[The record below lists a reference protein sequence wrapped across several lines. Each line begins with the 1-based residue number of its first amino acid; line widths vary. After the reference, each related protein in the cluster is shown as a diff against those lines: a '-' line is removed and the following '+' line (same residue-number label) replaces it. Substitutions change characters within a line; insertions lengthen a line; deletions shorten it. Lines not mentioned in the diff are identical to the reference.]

1 MDENQINVVLNN
13 VPGYLGT
20 FALDELVNLKVRI
33 FPSFLII
40 NLDLRK
46 NSGTH
51 WIAIAIYLNDVFICD
66 SLGTLVPNNRF
77 PVELI
82 NFLHII
88 SYKKSIH
95 ITQQLQSDYSSLC
108 GQYAS
113 YFINQMAKSNL
124 YGKFLSNFSSNFIL
138 NDAVIEILYKS
149 II

>member
-13 VPGYLGT
+13 VPGYIGT

-66 SLGTLVPNNRF
+66 SLGTMVPNNRF
-77 PVELI
+77 PEELI

-108 GQYAS
+108 GKYSS
-113 YFINQMAKSNL
+113 YFISQMAKSNL

-149 II
+149 IT

>member
-66 SLGTLVPNNRF
+66 SLGTLVPNQRF

-95 ITQQLQSDYSSLC
+95 ITQQLQSNYSSLC
-108 GQYAS
+108 GKYAS

>member
-40 NLDLRK
+40 NLDLRE